1 MENIMNQPTK
11 RTHQT
16 YWHVLDDADAVAQEA
31 CDRILKFA
39 AEAIAKRGVFRIVLA
54 GGSTPG
60 AAYRLLVGADTD
72 WSCWEIYF
80 GDERCLPV
88 DDPDRNS
95 VMADNTFLN
104 AVAIPPANIY
114 PIQSEKGAEEA
125 AKEYTIVVKAAL
137 PFDLVLLGIGE
148 DGHTASLF
156 PGQKHPIDE
165 LVHPVHNAPK
175 PPPDRVSL
183 SAHALSN
190 TENVIILAAGTGKR
204 DAIAAWQDGK
214 PLPISEIGGPAPVD
228 VLMDRAAQLS

>member
-1 MENIMNQPTK
+1 MKDHLTK
-11 RTHQT
+11 DTQT
-16 YWHVLDDADAVAQEA
+16 YWHVFDNPDAVAAEA
-31 CDRILKFA
+31 AKRILESASKSI
-39 AEAIAKRGVFRIVLA
+39 AERGVFRIVLA
-54 GGSTPG
+54 GGSTPE
-60 AAYRLLVGADTD
+60 AAYRLLVDADTD
-72 WSCWEIYF
+72 WSCWEVYF

-104 AVAIPPANIY
+104 AVPIPPASIY
-114 PIQSEKGAEEA
+114 PISSEKGAEEA
-125 AKEYTIVVKAAL
+125 AEEYTAIVKAAL

-183 SAHALSN
+183 SARALSDA
-190 TENVIILAAGTGKR
+190 ENVIIMAAGAGKR

-214 PLPISEIGGPAPVD
+214 PIPIAEIGGPAPVD
-228 VLMDRAAQLS
+228 VLMDKAAEPS